1 MRCNI
6 FFLMIRRPPRSTLF
20 PYTTL
25 FRSRTRS
32 GDLQLVLGISAKAG
46 DSMQSGK
53 MRPGGPDLRLAPLL
67 LGLLDLDDRGC
78 DAVQQ
83 SMDIEIRPARRGRWA
98 FAFVTV

>member
-1 MRCNI
+1 
-6 FFLMIRRPPRSTLF
+6 
-20 PYTTL
+20 
-25 FRSRTRS
+25 
-32 GDLQLVLGISAKAG
+32 
-46 DSMQSGK
+46 MQSGK

-83 SMDIEIRPARRGRWA
+83 SMDIEIGPARRGRWA